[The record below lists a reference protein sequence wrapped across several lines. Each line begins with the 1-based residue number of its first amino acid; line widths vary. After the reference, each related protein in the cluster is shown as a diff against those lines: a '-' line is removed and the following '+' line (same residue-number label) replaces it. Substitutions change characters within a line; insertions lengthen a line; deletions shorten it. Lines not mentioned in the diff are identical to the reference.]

1 VVRTSLAGKP
11 LVQSAYQLLRQ
22 DKSMVVLLFAGGV
35 CSALAFGLVVVPAS
49 VAHGA
54 VLTERDGFAGLAVYA
69 VALLLSTFVSTLF
82 MGAVVAAAMIRADG
96 GDPGISSAM
105 AVAWSRRS
113 PLLAWAAMS
122 TVVGIAMRVL
132 ERFGAAAV
140 VVRLFAGVAWAV
152 ATMFAVPVIMAEG
165 TMPVQTVRRSAQILT
180 SRFGTNV
187 RATFRLGFRWTM
199 AMLGALL
206 VVGVGVA
213 LVAAGN
219 RAGGVVLEVVGGLL
233 AVAGVVAFFV
243 ISAVYAAVSV
253 YLRTVLFRYATG
265 RPTPGIDPSAL
276 PPMIGIAP
284 V

>member
-49 VAHGA
+49 VVHGA
-54 VLTERDGFAGLAVYA
+54 VLTERDGFVGLAVYA

-187 RATFRLGFRWTM
+187 RATFRLGFQWTM

-233 AVAGVVAFFV
+233 VVTGVIAFFV

-284 V
+284 A

>member
-49 VAHGA
+49 VVHGA

-187 RATFRLGFRWTM
+187 RATFRLGFQWTM

-219 RAGGVVLEVVGGLL
+219 RAGGIVLEVVGGLL
-233 AVAGVVAFFV
+233 VVAGVVAFFV